1 MPAAPILSEAIC
13 DWISPH
19 SSSGCRTFCSMSA
32 RMGSTSLPASNSFN
46 GGMRR
51 PSWKISVALEP

>member
-1 MPAAPILSEAIC
+1 M
-13 DWISPH
+13 
-19 SSSGCRTFCSMSA
+19 MA
-32 RMGSTSLPASNSFN
+32 RIGSTSLPASNSLT